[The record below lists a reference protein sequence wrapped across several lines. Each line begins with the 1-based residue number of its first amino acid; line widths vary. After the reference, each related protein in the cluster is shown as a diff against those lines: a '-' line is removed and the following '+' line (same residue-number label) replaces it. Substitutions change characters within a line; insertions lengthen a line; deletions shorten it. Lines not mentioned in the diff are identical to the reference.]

1 MTPISVKATIN
12 APVEK
17 VWKAWTTPE
26 DIMQWCFASP
36 DWHTPKAE
44 NDLLAG
50 GKFVSTMAAKD
61 GSMSFDFGGIYDTV
75 VTNELI
81 EYTLEDNRKVKI
93 VFEGN
98 GDTTT
103 VTETFDPESEN
114 SIELQQAGWQAILD
128 NFKHHAEK

>member
-81 EYTLEDNRKVKI
+81 EYTLEDNRKVKMFLKEMVI
-93 VFEGN
+93 QQL
-98 GDTTT
+98 
-103 VTETFDPESEN
+103 
-114 SIELQQAGWQAILD
+114 LQKHLIL
-128 NFKHHAEK
+128 KAKTL